1 MTTEDNG
8 DNLTLK
14 QRKWLKVYLKCGNA
28 TEAAMRSYQC
38 KNRDSGAQIGWENLR
53 KLDFSEVMEE
63 SGITDKKL
71 VDVLSE
77 GLVAIKIKTSL
88 TEPDRE
94 VADYQTRY
102 KYLDIALKLKR
113 RMAEKVEVS
122 VEEVKPLFTDEQIER
137 IIRKRDNSDQD
148 GKNQITT

>member
-1 MTTEDNG
+1 MTTENKG

-28 TEAAMRSYQC
+28 TEAAMRSYKC
-38 KNRDSGAQIGWENLR
+38 KDRESGAQIGWENLR

-77 GLVAIKIKTSL
+77 GLSAIKIKTSL

-102 KYLDIALKLKR
+102 KYLEIALKLKR
-113 RMAEKVEVS
+113 RMVEKVEVAI
-122 VEEVKPLFTDEQIER
+122 EEVRPLFTDEQLCR
-137 IIRKRDNSDQD
+137 ILN
-148 GKNQITT
+148 KN

>member
-1 MTTEDNG
+1 MTTENKG
-8 DNLTLK
+8 NNLTLK
-14 QRKWLKVYLKCGNA
+14 QRMWLKVYLKCGNA
-28 TEAAMRSYQC
+28 TEAAMRSYKC
-38 KNRDSGAQIGWENLR
+38 KDRESGAQIGWENLR

-77 GLVAIKIKTSL
+77 GLSAIKIKTSL

-94 VADYQTRY
+94 IADYQTRY

-113 RMAEKVEVS
+113 RMVEKVEVAI
-122 VEEVKPLFTDEQIER
+122 EEVRPPFTDDQLSR
-137 IIRKRDNSDQD
+137 IIRNTKKLN
-148 GKNQITT
+148 I